1 MKDNSEI
8 PVTKPSMRM
17 CEVQEFRVRLNKKT
31 KENAMRGKGGM
42 GPVVL
47 ALCFGLNCCFGQ
59 DKVFLAKTEDEFRRF
74 HVEFSSAAE
83 FHSAVVSE
91 LGRSACAIS
100 QCDYNDCAIA
110 VVVSQEKGGAEKY
123 QVTIIWRPGDF
134 TMRGPELRLYRQGAN
149 GAWAR
154 VEMKADQIAMVESP
168 VFAIRKAEYRDTVG
182 NDGMCRRSVSH
193 REIITFSVDS
203 NLLINGE
210 QLCVFTEMNKKSHN
224 ESSAKV
230 GEIELRPAFQKVE
243 KHPK

>member
-1 MKDNSEI
+1 
-8 PVTKPSMRM
+8 
-17 CEVQEFRVRLNKKT
+17 
-31 KENAMRGKGGM
+31 
-42 GPVVL
+42 
-47 ALCFGLNCCFGQ
+47 
-59 DKVFLAKTEDEFRRF
+59 
-74 HVEFSSAAE
+74 
-83 FHSAVVSE
+83 
-91 LGRSACAIS
+91 
-100 QCDYNDCAIA
+100 
-110 VVVSQEKGGAEKY
+110 
-123 QVTIIWRPGDF
+123 
-134 TMRGPELRLYRQGAN
+134 MRGPELRLYRQGAN

-182 NDGMCRRSVSH
+182 NDGMCRRSVSY

-210 QLCVFTEMNKKSHN
+210 QLCVFTEMMKNKKSHN